1 MPRTTEAALRALF
14 PATDKSEYAVTQYI
28 ADANV
33 LVTEV
38 LGASTLSAERLEMIE
53 RYLAAHLYLLG
64 TQEGGI
70 FEDEMG
76 DSKVKTGSTFTLGQ
90 GLRLTR
96 WGQMVLAWDTTGGFA
111 QLEGG
116 VKKTALFRL
125 V

>member
-1 MPRTTEAALRALF
+1 MARTTEQALRALF
-14 PATDKSEYAVTQYI
+14 PATDKPEYPVQHYI
-28 ADANV
+28 DDASI
-33 LVTEV
+33 LVTEI
-38 LGASTLSAERLEMIE
+38 LGASGFSDARLEMIE
-53 RYLAAHLYLLG
+53 RYLAAHYYLLG

-96 WGQMVLAWDTTGGFA
+96 WGQQVLSLDTTGGFA

-116 VKKTALFRL
+116 TKKTALFRL